1 MELNKTTTTSKMKK
15 KTNILYTTRDHKEE
29 SIFHFR
35 KQHVFSSHILMYKV
49 FFMSVVCNLFV
60 YDRRNIA
67 LYERHTKKKNID
79 QKYVA

>member
-35 KQHVFSSHILMYKV
+35 KQHVFSSHILKYKV
-49 FFMSVVCNLFV
+49 FFMFVVCSVFV
-60 YDRRNIA
+60 CDRNIA
-67 LYERHTKKKNID
+67 LYEKKNIY
-79 QKYVA
+79 QKCVA